1 MPDRITCDQASTSY
15 KLVLVIKDQ
24 SLPDGVSAVGLKNN
38 ADAVFKVATQTYTS
52 EFEPNILSF
61 VEVPATDSSKEVKLS
76 LTDKTAVLLNSQ
88 IQDLGEKPV
97 FTCRF

>member
-1 MPDRITCDQASTSY
+1 M
-15 KLVLVIKDQ
+15 LVIKDQ

-38 ADAVFKVATQTYTS
+38 ADVVFKVATQTYTS
-52 EFEPNILSF
+52 ESEPNILSF
-61 VEVPATDSSKEVKLS
+61 VEVPATDISKEVKLS

-88 IQDLGEKPV
+88 IQDLGENPV